1 MRKLILVAASTALLG
16 FASVP
21 PAIAM
26 PAHGLKVRAV
36 SNSEANDRQW
46 PFGATNLCS
55 AAVVGRRIT
64 TKTTL
69 ERHGL
74 AALLCV

>member
-36 SNSEANDRQW
+36 SNSEAVQFRHRMRPQVCRNERIVRRG
-46 PFGATNLCS
+46 PH
-55 AAVVGRRIT
+55 GRRIVT
-64 TKTTL
+64 I
-69 ERHGL
+69 RRV
-74 AALLCV
+74 CR